1 MRALTLSPGSVVVSA
16 DSMAPG
22 TTTPSAIILAAG
34 EGRRLGGRAKAS
46 LRIDGSS
53 LLQRLG
59 SALRAAGVH
68 ELGVVIGPYRDQLLP
83 LARACD
89 AQVLQHPQAGATLID
104 SQRLALDHHL
114 AQQGDADL
122 LLVLAD
128 LPFLTATHIEA
139 LLERWRQRAHGVD
152 AQMPLVAGV
161 RGHPLILSRRAVEAI
176 AATARELGIRDWL
189 ARHPERILTVN
200 ASQPAYVRDIDT
212 AADIEALRAALAPHS
227 VSWPDTTLTA
237 DQDGAGPA
245 PAAEDKPA

>member
-1 MRALTLSPGSVVVSA
+1 MSA
-16 DSMAPG
+16 DTLAPG

-59 SALRAAGVH
+59 SALRGAGIH

-83 LARACD
+83 LARTCG
-89 AQVLQHPQAGATLID
+89 AQVLQHPRAGATLID

-128 LPFLTATHIEA
+128 LPFLTAAHIQA
-139 LLERWRQRAHGVD
+139 LHERWRQRAPSVD
-152 AQMPLVAGV
+152 AQMPVVAGV
-161 RGHPLILSRRAVEAI
+161 RGHPLILSRRAAEAI
-176 AATARELGIRDWL
+176 AATPRELGIRDWL
-189 ARHPERILTVN
+189 ARHPERVLAVN
-200 ASQPAYVRDIDT
+200 ASQPAYVSDIDT
-212 AADIEALRAALAPHS
+212 EADVEALRAALAPHI
-227 VSWPDTTLTA
+227 VSWP
-237 DQDGAGPA
+237 
-245 PAAEDKPA
+245 

>member
-1 MRALTLSPGSVVVSA
+1 MPVSA
-16 DSMAPG
+16 MPVSAMPPMSPDP
-22 TTTPSAIILAAG
+22 TTPSAIILAAG

-46 LRIDGSS
+46 LRIDGCS

-59 SALRAAGVH
+59 SALRAAGIR

-89 AQVLQHPQAGATLID
+89 AQVLPHPHAGATLID

-114 AQQGDADL
+114 AQQGNADL

-128 LPFLTATHIEA
+128 LPFLTAVHIQT
-139 LLERWRQRAHGVD
+139 LIVRWRQRAPGVD

-176 AATARELGIRDWL
+176 AATPRELGIRDWL
-189 ARHPERILTVN
+189 ARHPERVVAVS
-200 ASQPAYVRDIDT
+200 ASQQAYVSDIDT
-212 AADIEALRAALAPHS
+212 AADVEALRAALAPHS
-227 VSWPDTTLTA
+227 VSWP
-237 DQDGAGPA
+237 
-245 PAAEDKPA
+245 

>member
-139 LLERWRQRAHGVD
+139 LLERWLA
-152 AQMPLVAGV
+152 AAG
-161 RGHPLILSRRAVEAI
+161 RGDPRSTPSRGPSRRPHDRSCRVRSS
-176 AATARELGIRDWL
+176 TRGD
-189 ARHPERILTVN
+189 
-200 ASQPAYVRDIDT
+200 PA
-212 AADIEALRAALAPHS
+212 
-227 VSWPDTTLTA
+227 WPTPPPTGTR
-237 DQDGAGPA
+237 PTSTA
-245 PAAEDKPA
+245 PAAR